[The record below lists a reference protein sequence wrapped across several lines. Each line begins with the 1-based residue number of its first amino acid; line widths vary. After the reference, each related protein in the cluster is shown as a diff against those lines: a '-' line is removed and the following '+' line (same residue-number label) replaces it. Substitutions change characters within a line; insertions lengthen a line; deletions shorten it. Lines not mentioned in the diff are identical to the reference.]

1 VLGFIAVRR
10 GVDEAKLLPVVSLAL
25 VMALIAVN
33 KVGSPQFATWIAV
46 PIILGLA
53 WQSRGGVS
61 FRVPAISALLIVA
74 LTQLVYPVLYG
85 SLLALDPRMLGVLT
99 LRNTLYFV
107 LLGWAMWRLAMLTK
121 EDRNDR
127 GFFGGTLGRLG
138 AAV

>member
-1 VLGFIAVRR
+1 VR
-10 GVDEAKLLPVVSLAL
+10 LLPVVGLAL
-25 VMALIAVN
+25 VMALIAAN

-53 WQSRGGVS
+53 WQAHGGLS
-61 FRVPAISALLIVA
+61 FRVPAILALTIAA

-99 LRNTLYFV
+99 VRNTLYLV
-107 LLGWAMWRLAMLTK
+107 LLGWAIWRLTVLIK
-121 EDRNDR
+121 EVHDDR

-138 AAV
+138 TAV